1 MLCCALFQM
10 KRCKGL
16 NINCVD
22 DHGNNALHLAAYK
35 DRQQIAAFLMQAGVK
50 SDIHNENSKF

>member
-1 MLCCALFQM
+1 M
-10 KRCKGL
+10 KECKGL

-50 SDIHNENSKF
+50 SDIRNENSKFRCDIL